1 MKERMKPKLMLEQLP
16 KFTIE
21 PAVEEGDDVE
31 FDVEEEEIQSPL
43 LEMKISRCD
52 YSFTVR
58 IVGEKIDKA
67 KNIALELFEKTITK
81 K

>member
-1 MKERMKPKLMLEQLP
+1 VKERMKPKLMLEQLP
-16 KFTIE
+16 QFTIE
-21 PAVEEGDDVE
+21 PVEEGDDVE

-43 LEMKISRCD
+43 LEMRISRLN

-58 IVGEKIDKA
+58 IVGEKIEKA

>member
-1 MKERMKPKLMLEQLP
+1 
-16 KFTIE
+16 
-21 PAVEEGDDVE
+21 
-31 FDVEEEEIQSPL
+31 

-58 IVGEKIDKA
+58 VVGEKIDKA
-67 KNIALELFEKTITK
+67 KKIALELFEKTITK

>member
-16 KFTIE
+16 QFTIE
-21 PAVEEGDDVE
+21 PVEEGDDVE

-43 LEMKISRCD
+43 LEMRISRLN

-58 IVGEKIDKA
+58 IVGEKIEKA